1 MSGLLDK
8 WRTELTKLRE
18 KGQSIFPSHRL
29 ESGQGVQSPG
39 RRSVQAFV
47 GRLMP
52 LKSNRVPVPCSE
64 DSISMLVHCFSP

>member
-1 MSGLLDK
+1 MSGFLDK

-29 ESGQGVQSPG
+29 ESGQAVQSPE

-52 LKSNRVPVPCSE
+52 LKSNRVPCSE

>member
-1 MSGLLDK
+1 MSGFLDK

-18 KGQSIFPSHRL
+18 KGQSILPSHGL
-29 ESGQGVQSPG
+29 ESGQAVQSPE

-47 GRLMP
+47 GRL
-52 LKSNRVPVPCSE
+52 KSNRVAVPCSE